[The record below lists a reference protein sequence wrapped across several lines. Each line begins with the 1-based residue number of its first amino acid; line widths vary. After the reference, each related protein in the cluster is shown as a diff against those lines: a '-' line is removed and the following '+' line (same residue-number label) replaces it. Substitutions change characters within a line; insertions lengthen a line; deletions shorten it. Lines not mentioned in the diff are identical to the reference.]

1 MKDCVSDWQ
10 ALLNA
15 FPLPV
20 FVTDEFQTFISG
32 NDAFEKFSE
41 QSPQHEG
48 TRIEK
53 LLETPIPQEIFQKLD
68 QEILETGVSKSLDL
82 TIKSTHGQEH
92 RITIKKAL
100 VQPSSGT
107 QSSCIM
113 NTLEDVTPQH
123 RAQNALEDA
132 IDSIAEA
139 FVMYDSNGR
148 LEICNQNFRD
158 MYQYTRQ
165 QTKPGVHFKE
175 LGKIDILNGNVA
187 IGDEKG
193 EDYLERKAAYR
204 RELKG
209 SFTVKLRDGRWIRTT
224 DRAVPGKGFVSIQS
238 DITAIKEAQ
247 NTLLKA
253 KETAELASRAKSEFL
268 ANMSHE
274 LKTPLNCIIGF
285 SEILMSEMF
294 GQHSNPKYKE
304 YSEAIN
310 GSSIHLLE
318 LISEILDQSKIELG
332 NVALDEEDVHL
343 ETILDECKTLVKERS
358 SQANIEITIE
368 CPENLPTFSLDRLK
382 IKQTVLNLLTN
393 SIKFTDP
400 NGKVQI
406 TAGLTGNEELEIKVS
421 DNGIGIAPD
430 EIQWVT
436 QPFTQVAESK
446 TRNHD
451 GTGLGLSIAKS
462 FVELHQGE
470 LSIDSA
476 LGQGTTV
483 CLHFPPKRTKTF

>member
-1 MKDCVSDWQ
+1 MKNCISDWQ
-10 ALLNA
+10 TLLNA

-20 FVTDEFQTFISG
+20 FITDESQVFITG
-32 NDAFEKFSE
+32 NSAFEKFIAPE
-41 QSPQHEG
+41 TLHNG
-48 TRIEK
+48 CKIEK
-53 LLETPIPQEIFQKLD
+53 LLETTLRQKTIKDLD
-68 QEILETGVSKSLDL
+68 KEVLKTGTPKSLNL
-82 TIKSTHGQEH
+82 TVKSVHGQEH
-92 RITIKKAL
+92 HITINKAPF
-100 VQPSSGT
+100 QAPSEG
-107 QSSCIM
+107 QSSYIM
-113 NTLEDVTPQH
+113 NALEDVTSEH
-123 RAQNALEDA
+123 RAQHALVDA

-139 FVMYDSNGR
+139 FVMYDSNGH

-158 MYQYTRQ
+158 MYQYTKE

-238 DITAIKEAQ
+238 DITAIKKAQ
-247 NTLLKA
+247 DTLLKA
-253 KETAELASRAKSEFL
+253 KKTAELASRAKSEFL

-294 GQHSNPKYKE
+294 GQHSNIKYQE
-304 YSEAIN
+304 YSQAIN

-318 LISEILDQSKIELG
+318 LICEILDQSKIELG
-332 NVALDEEDVHL
+332 NVNLEEEDVHL
-343 ETILDECKTLVKERS
+343 TSIFDECQTLVKERS
-358 SQANIEITIE
+358 SKANIEITIE
-368 CPENLPTFSLDRLK
+368 CPEELPRFSLDRLK
-382 IKQTVLNLLTN
+382 IKQIILNLLTN

-400 NGKVQI
+400 GGIVKI
-406 TAGLTGNEELEIKVS
+406 TAGLNDYQELEIRVS
-421 DNGIGIAPD
+421 DNGIGIPPD
-430 EIQWVT
+430 DIQWVT

-446 TRNHD
+446 TRNHE

-470 LSIDSA
+470 LIIDSI
-476 LGQGTTV
+476 LGRGTTI
-483 CLHFPPKRTKTF
+483 CLRFPPKRTKNF

>member
-1 MKDCVSDWQ
+1 M
-10 ALLNA
+10 
-15 FPLPV
+15 FI
-20 FVTDEFQTFISG
+20 TDESQVFIAG
-32 NDAFEKFSE
+32 NSAFEDFTAPTPPFEDFTAPPPPCNGCKV
-41 QSPQHEG
+41 
-48 TRIEK
+48 EK
-53 LLETPIPQEIFQKLD
+53 LLETSLPQQIIRDLD
-68 QEILETGVSKSLDL
+68 REVLQRGSPKSLDL
-82 TIKSTHGQEH
+82 TVKNILGQEH
-92 RITIKKAL
+92 HIRIKKAL
-100 VQPSSGT
+100 FKIPSEE
-107 QSSCIM
+107 QSSYIL
-113 NTLEDVTPQH
+113 NTIEDITPQY
-123 RAQNALEDA
+123 RAQHALVDA

-139 FVMYDSNGR
+139 FVMYDSNGH
-148 LEICNQNFRD
+148 LEICNQNFRN
-158 MYQYTRQ
+158 MYQYTKEQ
-165 QTKPGVHFKE
+165 AKPGVHFKE
-175 LGKIDILNGNVA
+175 LGQIDILNGNVA

-209 SFTVKLRDGRWIRTT
+209 SFTVKLKDGRWIRTT

-238 DITAIKEAQ
+238 DITAIKNTE

-358 SQANIEITIE
+358 SQANIEIRIE
-368 CPENLPTFSLDRLK
+368 CPKDLPSFSLDRLK

-400 NGKVQI
+400 NGTVRI
-406 TAGLTGNEELEIKVS
+406 TAELTGNQELEIKVS
-421 DNGIGIAPD
+421 DNGIGISPD
-430 EIQWVT
+430 DLQWVT

-462 FVELHQGE
+462 FTELHQGE
-470 LSIDSA
+470 LSIDST
-476 LGQGTTV
+476 LGQGTV
-483 CLHFPPKRTKTF
+483 VSLRFPSARTKKLLIA

>member
-1 MKDCVSDWQ
+1 MKNCISDWQ
-10 ALLNA
+10 ALLDA

-20 FVTDEFQTFISG
+20 FITDESQVFIAG
-32 NDAFEKFSE
+32 NSAFEKFTAPE
-41 QSPQHEG
+41 PPANG
-48 TRIEK
+48 CKIEK
-53 LLETPIPQEIFQKLD
+53 LLETTLPQK
-68 QEILETGVSKSLDL
+68 
-82 TIKSTHGQEH
+82 TIKDLDRQVLKTGTPRSLNLTVKSIRGQEH
-92 RITIKKAL
+92 HITINKAL
-100 VQPSSGT
+100 FQVPSEG
-107 QSSCIM
+107 QSSYIM
-113 NTLEDVTPQH
+113 NSLEDVTSEH
-123 RAQNALEDA
+123 RAQHALVDA
-132 IDSIAEA
+132 IDYIAEA
-139 FVMYDSNGR
+139 FVMYDSNGH

-158 MYQYTRQ
+158 MYQYTKK

-209 SFTVKLRDGRWIRTT
+209 SFTVELKDGRWIRTT

-238 DITAIKEAQ
+238 DITAIKNTE

-343 ETILDECKTLVKERS
+343 ETILDECKILVKERS

-406 TAGLTGNEELEIKVS
+406 TAGLTANEELEIKVS
-421 DNGIGIAPD
+421 DDGIGIAPD

-483 CLHFPPKRTKTF
+483 CLRFPSKRTKTF